1 MNNDLRQRFI
11 AEMNIQLRIQAQKRL
26 IRSMINAID
35 TRPSNIILSRT
46 RWRLLTL
53 DAQLSGDIRRY
64 RTRSRIISLLSSVF
78 RTNSNGDNN
87 NNNNGDNANN
97 NGNVNNNS
105 GNASINSN
113 INNRDIITLLLFGVL
128 LTSIFVLLAFSI
140 FNYIPGLL
148 AYLSEVGYLF
158 NLFNHIIS

>member
-1 MNNDLRQRFI
+1 
-11 AEMNIQLRIQAQKRL
+11 
-26 IRSMINAID
+26 
-35 TRPSNIILSRT
+35 
-46 RWRLLTL
+46 LLTL